1 MFKST
6 AVLYSALSKRTKRV
20 QVQLLKDF
28 PRFHLYKGEVAKVK
42 PSLMLNYLHYGNG
55 ARYILEE
62 SQVDQALLEYS
73 KQQAEIRKAA
83 LAQEKKLQAEQAM
96 DIEEE
101 TFELQKD
108 IPKEDIEQKKGF
120 LDSEITIKDVNI
132 PGLRL

>member
-20 QVQLLKDF
+20 QVQILKDF

-96 DIEEE
+96 VIEEE